1 MDSQQVR
8 DVFLRWGELVAL
20 RTHHL
25 NPAAATLTVRDVYV
39 EVSKK
44 NPPRGTG

>member
-1 MDSQQVR
+1 M
-8 DVFLRWGELVAL
+8 FLRWGELVAL

-25 NPAAATLTVRDVYV
+25 NPAAATLTVQDVYV

-44 NPPRGTG
+44 YPPPATG